1 MNSPTKKALVIL
13 VNTVLVLVIVF
24 LILSTW
30 MPAIY
35 TAKWFQDNHW
45 VRRHMLHNG

>member
-1 MNSPTKKALVIL
+1 MNSPTKKALTIL
-13 VNTVLVLVIVF
+13 VNTVLVLVILF

-35 TAKWFQDNHW
+35 TSEWFQKNHW
-45 VRRHMLHNG
+45 VRHHMLHNE